1 MVFSIIFSH
10 YGNKK
15 EGNNWIFFVK
25 LKRKWKKLGKNVMWS
40 MSRHN
45 LGAMWHAL
53 GLGLDQLSVIWP
65 MWSMFR

>member
-1 MVFSIIFSH
+1 LDFFCKI
-10 YGNKK
+10 KK
-15 EGNNWIFFVK
+15 
-25 LKRKWKKLGKNVMWS
+25 KWKKLGKNVMWS